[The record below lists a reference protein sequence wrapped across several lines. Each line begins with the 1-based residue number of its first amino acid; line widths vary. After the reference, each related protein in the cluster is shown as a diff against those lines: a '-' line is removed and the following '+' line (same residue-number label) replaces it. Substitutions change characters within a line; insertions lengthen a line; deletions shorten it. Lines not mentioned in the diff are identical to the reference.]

1 MTVKYNI
8 QAKTLRE
15 VMATVLEI
23 HAVAGIEPQ
32 GIVMDDGREVS
43 FDLWDAKRLRDGEMS
58 ERAYASRHVR
68 FRQDGSL

>member
-32 GIVMDDGREVS
+32 GIVMADGREVS

-58 ERAYASRHVR
+58 GRAYASRHVL
-68 FRQDGSL
+68 FRQDDSL